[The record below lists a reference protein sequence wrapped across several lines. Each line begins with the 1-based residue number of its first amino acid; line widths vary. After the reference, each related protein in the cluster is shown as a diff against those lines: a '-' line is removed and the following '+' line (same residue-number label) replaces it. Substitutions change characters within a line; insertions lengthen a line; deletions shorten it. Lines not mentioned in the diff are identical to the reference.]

1 MNVSFHHC
9 HENETPAILI
19 FLERTFNLL
28 AWRGTSLVAA
38 TGQSFPDRSFEAD
51 AQLSPWICWN
61 TWHTRL
67 LQEDN
72 MYTHLSLS
80 LTIWFGYVFH
90 DLHNTTW
97 VVHKSLKLKL
107 FVQFYLEK
115 RTNLVCEAM
124 SPASSTCTIFVYYQS
139 NIHQY
144 PTNFVSIS

>member
-1 MNVSFHHC
+1 MFLFTIVTKMEHRPFWSFL
-9 HENETPAILI
+9 NKPLT
-19 FLERTFNLL
+19 LL
-28 AWRGTSLVAA
+28 AWRNHVTSRCYRAN
-38 TGQSFPDRSFEAD
+38 
-51 AQLSPWICWN
+51 LSQTDHSRRKHNIRLKYARN

-67 LQEDN
+67 PQEDN

-97 VVHKSLKLKL
+97 VVHKNLKLKL
-107 FVQFYLEK
+107 FVQVYLEK
-115 RTNLVCEAM
+115 RTNLVCEVM
-124 SPASSTCTIFVYYQS
+124 SPASSTRTIFVHYQS